1 MRRGSEDVLARG
13 MPPPAY
19 YHTFNHGSTG
29 GPMAILDPIKPKILA
44 VRVIPNVAPAFAQK
58 LKLRQEQRSLGLITG
73 SIDDALYV
81 SIDEGT
87 KMADVEVV
95 YAKSFYAG
103 AAHASGPLSGEIIA
117 VFAGPDPAE
126 VRAALAATRA
136 YAENE
141 AWFYAADAAGANTFF
156 AHTISRTGSYL
167 SRQAGIPMGEPL
179 AYLIACPLE
188 ATFGIDAAL
197 KAAEVEIKVWFE
209 PPSETNFSGGLLTG
223 TQSACKAACE
233 AFQEAVLDV
242 ANNPIRL

>member
-1 MRRGSEDVLARG
+1 
-13 MPPPAY
+13 
-19 YHTFNHGSTG
+19 
-29 GPMAILDPIKPKILA
+29 MAILDPIKPQVLS
-44 VRVIPNVAPAFAQK
+44 VRIIPNVDRGFAQK
-58 LKLRQEQRSLGLITG
+58 LKLRADQRSLGLITCN
-73 SIDDALYV
+73 IDDALYV

-117 VFAGPDPAE
+117 IFAGPDPAE

-136 YAENE
+136 YAENQ
-141 AWFYAADAAGANTFF
+141 AWFFAADEAGSNAFF

-167 SRQAGIPMGEPL
+167 SQLADIPKGEPL

-188 ATFGIDAAL
+188 ATFGLDAAL
-197 KAAEVEIKVWFE
+197 KAADVKLKVWFE

-223 TQSACKAACE
+223 SQSACKAACE
-233 AFQEAVLDV
+233 AFRDAVLDV
-242 ANNPIRL
+242 ANNPITR

>member
-1 MRRGSEDVLARG
+1 
-13 MPPPAY
+13 
-19 YHTFNHGSTG
+19 
-29 GPMAILDPIKPKILA
+29 MAVLDPIIPQILS
-44 VRVIPNVAPAFAQK
+44 VRIIPNVDAGFANK
-58 LKLRQEQRSLGLITG
+58 LALRPEQRSLGLITC

-117 VFAGPDPAE
+117 IFAGPDPAE
-126 VRAALAATRA
+126 VRAALNATKA
-136 YAENE
+136 YAEND
-141 AWFYAADAAGANTFF
+141 AWFYAADDTGANAFF

-167 SRQAGIPMGEPL
+167 SKLAGIALGDAL

-188 ATFGIDAAL
+188 ATFGLDAAL
-197 KAAEVEIKVWFE
+197 KAADVEMKVWFE

-223 TQSACKAACE
+223 DQSACKAACD
-233 AFQEAVLDV
+233 AFREAVLDV
-242 ANNPIRL
+242 ANSPIIL

>member
-1 MRRGSEDVLARG
+1 
-13 MPPPAY
+13 
-19 YHTFNHGSTG
+19 
-29 GPMAILDPIKPKILA
+29 MALLDPIKPEILA
-44 VRVIPNVAPAFAQK
+44 VRIIPNVAPGFAK
-58 LKLRQEQRSLGLITG
+58 RLGLRPDQRSLGLITC

-117 VFAGPDPAE
+117 IFAGPDPAE
-126 VRAALAATRA
+126 VRAALSATRT

-141 AWFYAADAAGANTFF
+141 AWFYAADESGANAFF

-167 SRQAGIPMGEPL
+167 SKLAGIAQGEPL

-197 KAAEVEIKVWFE
+197 KAAEVEVKVWFE
-209 PPSETNFSGGLLTG
+209 PPSETNFSGALLTG
-223 TQSACKAACE
+223 DQSACRAACE
-233 AFQEAVLDV
+233 AFREAVLDV
-242 ANNPIRL
+242 AGGPLIL

>member
-1 MRRGSEDVLARG
+1 
-13 MPPPAY
+13 
-19 YHTFNHGSTG
+19 
-29 GPMAILDPIKPKILA
+29 MAVLDPIIPRILA
-44 VRVIPNVAPAFAQK
+44 VRIIPNVAPGFAKK
-58 LKLRQEQRSLGLITG
+58 LHLRSDQRSLGLITC
-73 SIDDALYV
+73 SIDDALYA

-126 VRAALAATRA
+126 VRAALNATRH

-141 AWFYAADAAGANTFF
+141 AWFYAADESGANAFF

-167 SRQAGIPMGEPL
+167 SKEAGIPMGEPL

-197 KAAEVEIKVWFE
+197 KAAEVELKVWFE

-223 TQSACKAACE
+223 SQSACKAACD
-233 AFQEAVLDV
+233 AFREAVLDV
-242 ANNPIRL
+242 AGNPIRM